1 MTAKRTPEE
10 KAILRKKRALEAK
23 QVMTEKGR
31 AMISGID
38 GWVRCGGGIRR
49 TPKPRKSS
57 E

>member
-1 MTAKRTPEE
+1 MPPKRTPEE
-10 KAILRKKRALEAK
+10 KAVLRKKRALEAK

-31 AMISGID
+31 VILSGTD
-38 GWVRCGGGIRR
+38 GWVKCGGGIRR